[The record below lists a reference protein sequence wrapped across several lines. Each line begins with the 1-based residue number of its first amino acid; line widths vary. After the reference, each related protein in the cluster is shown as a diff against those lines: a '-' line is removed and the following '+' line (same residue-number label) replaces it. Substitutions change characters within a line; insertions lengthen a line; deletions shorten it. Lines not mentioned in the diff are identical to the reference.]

1 MAGKPCFK
9 LDDQEGFLEEKLS
22 QNQGV
27 SLLQT
32 WEQKINKRLK
42 KKKNKTTMVLDKTT

>member
-9 LDDQEGFLEEKLS
+9 LDGQEGFLEEKLS

-32 WEQKINKRLK
+32 WEQKK
-42 KKKNKTTMVLDKTT
+42 KKKIKKFHGFA

>member
-9 LDDQEGFLEEKLS
+9 LDGQEGFLEEKLS

-32 WEQKINKRLK
+32 WEQKK
-42 KKKNKTTMVLDKTT
+42 KKDKKIPWYCIR

>member
-9 LDDQEGFLEEKLS
+9 LGGQEGFLEEKLS

-27 SLLQT
+27 SFLQT
-32 WEQKINKRLK
+32 WEQKK
-42 KKKNKTTMVLDKTT
+42 KKIKKKSMVLDKIT